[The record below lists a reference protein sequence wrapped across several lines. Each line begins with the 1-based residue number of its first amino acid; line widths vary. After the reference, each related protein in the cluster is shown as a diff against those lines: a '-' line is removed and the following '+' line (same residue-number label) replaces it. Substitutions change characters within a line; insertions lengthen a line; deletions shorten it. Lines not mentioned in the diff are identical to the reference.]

1 MIRITT
7 KADEATV
14 AAKMIVLS
22 CNEEFMLE
30 ASTAIM
36 VITINE
42 FEVDPCRVAGI

>member
-22 CNEEFMLE
+22 CNEQFMLE
-30 ASTAIM
+30 AI
-36 VITINE
+36 
-42 FEVDPCRVAGI
+42 VAQYHGNNN